1 MAYFNTMAAS
11 CTPVVGNITI
21 SAGGGGF
28 GGTGVYT
35 LTGTGGAGSN
45 WNIATAPYIYTTSGS
60 NGSGLHPSLKV
71 SGPAEFDG
79 DIKVQGISIV
89 ETLNKINE
97 RLAILVPDPK
107 LLEKYEALKLAYEHY
122 KTLEALC
129 IDENIP
135 DK

>member
-1 MAYFNTMAAS
+1 MAYYSTMAAS

-21 SAGGGGF
+21 SAGGGY

-35 LTGTGGAGSN
+35 LTGTGGSGAN
-45 WNIATAPYIYTTSGS
+45 WTTATASPYIYTTAGS
-60 NGSGLHPSLKV
+60 NGSSASLQV
-71 SGPAEFDG
+71 SGNAEIAG
-79 DIKVQGISIV
+79 DLKVQGISIV

-129 IDENIP
+129 VEQDNP
-135 DK
+135 PPTT